1 MAGGARSYR
10 LPGVAAGSG
19 AGHVRHRRHSGW
31 PGTGRARSRRP
42 VRIPPADL
50 AFREGIQRDRPQQ
63 NARRAREQL
72 SPNARPASMTFWRG
86 PSGSRKDRIMP
97 TVKSNMQGKICLVTG
112 ANSGIGKATALALAQ
127 MGATV
132 VMVCR
137 DRARGEEARSE
148 IITTSKNNAV
158 ALLQADLSSHQS
170 IRQLVENFQHH
181 YTHLHVL
188 INNAGAAFTGRRES
202 VDGLEMTFAVNYLAP
217 FLLTNLLLNMLKA
230 SAPARIVNVSSNSHE
245 AGYIKL
251 DDLQAE
257 KHYKRAY
264 EQSKLAVVLFT
275 YELARRLQGT
285 GVTANCL
292 HPGFVATNFAQ
303 SDVGPSFRLLVK
315 VIGSFGT
322 SPQKGAKT
330 SIYLASSP
338 EVEGVTG
345 KYFVKSLP
353 KRSAAIS
360 YDESLQRQLW
370 EQSAKLVNL

>member
-1 MAGGARSYR
+1 
-10 LPGVAAGSG
+10 
-19 AGHVRHRRHSGW
+19 
-31 PGTGRARSRRP
+31 
-42 VRIPPADL
+42 
-50 AFREGIQRDRPQQ
+50 
-63 NARRAREQL
+63 
-72 SPNARPASMTFWRG
+72 
-86 PSGSRKDRIMP
+86 MP
-97 TVKSNMQGKICLVTG
+97 TVNSSMQGKICMVTG

-127 MGATV
+127 MGATI

-148 IITTSKNNAV
+148 IITKSGNNAV
-158 ALLQADLSSHQS
+158 DLLQADLSSQQS
-170 IRQLVENFQHH
+170 IRQLVENFQRH

-188 INNAGAAFTGRRES
+188 INNAGAGAAFTGRRET
-202 VDGLEMTFAVNYLAP
+202 VDGVEMTFAVNYLAP
-217 FLLTNLLLNMLKA
+217 FLLTHLLLDVLKA

-257 KHYKRAY
+257 KHYRRAY
-264 EQSKLAVVLFT
+264 EQSKLALVLFT

-292 HPGFVATNFAQ
+292 HPGFVATNFGQ
-303 SDVGPSFRLLVK
+303 RDVEPAVRLLVK
-315 VIGSFGT
+315 LIGGFGA
-322 SPQKGAKT
+322 SPEKGAKT

-345 KYFVKSLP
+345 NYFVKSIP
-353 KRSAAIS
+353 RRSAAIS

-370 EQSAKLVNL
+370 KQSAKLVNL

>member
-1 MAGGARSYR
+1 
-10 LPGVAAGSG
+10 
-19 AGHVRHRRHSGW
+19 
-31 PGTGRARSRRP
+31 
-42 VRIPPADL
+42 
-50 AFREGIQRDRPQQ
+50 
-63 NARRAREQL
+63 
-72 SPNARPASMTFWRG
+72 
-86 PSGSRKDRIMP
+86 MP
-97 TVKSNMQGKICLVTG
+97 TVNSSMQGKICMVTG
-112 ANSGIGKATALALAQ
+112 ANSGIGKATALALAE

-148 IITTSKNNAV
+148 ITTKSRNNAV
-158 ALLQADLSSHQS
+158 DLLQADLSSQQS
-170 IRQLVENFQHH
+170 IRQLVGNFQHH

-188 INNAGAAFTGRRES
+188 INNAGAAFPGRRRET

-217 FLLTNLLLNMLKA
+217 FLLTNLLLDLLTA
-230 SAPARIVNVSSNSHE
+230 SAPARIVNVSSAAHKS
-245 AGYIKL
+245 GSIQL

-257 KHYKRAY
+257 KLYRPLRTYPQA
-264 EQSKLAVVLFT
+264 KLAVVLFT

-303 SDVGPSFRLLVK
+303 SDVGPAVRPLVK
-315 VIGSFGT
+315 LIGSFGAN
-322 SPQKGAKT
+322 PQEGAKT

-338 EVEGVTG
+338 DVEGVTG
-345 KYFVKSLP
+345 TYFVKSMP
-353 KRSAAIS
+353 KRSASIS

>member
-1 MAGGARSYR
+1 
-10 LPGVAAGSG
+10 
-19 AGHVRHRRHSGW
+19 
-31 PGTGRARSRRP
+31 
-42 VRIPPADL
+42 
-50 AFREGIQRDRPQQ
+50 
-63 NARRAREQL
+63 
-72 SPNARPASMTFWRG
+72 
-86 PSGSRKDRIMP
+86 MP
-97 TVKSNMQGKICLVTG
+97 TVKSSMHGKICMVTG

-137 DRARGEEARSE
+137 DRARGEEARRE
-148 IITTSKNNAV
+148 ITTKSRKNAV
-158 ALLQADLSSHQS
+158 DLLLVDLSSQQS
-170 IRQLVENFQHH
+170 IRQLIGNFKQR

-188 INNAGAAFTGRRES
+188 INNAGAAFTGRRET

-217 FLLTNLLLNMLKA
+217 FLLTNLLLDVLKA

-245 AGYIKL
+245 AGYIAM

-257 KHYKRAY
+257 QHYSNMRAY
-264 EQSKLAVVLFT
+264 GQAKLAVVLFT

-292 HPGFVATNFAQ
+292 HPGFVATHFGQ
-303 SDVGPSFRLLVK
+303 RDVGPAFRLLVK
-315 VIGSFGT
+315 VIGRFGT
-322 SPQKGAKT
+322 SPEKGAKT

-345 KYFVKSLP
+345 KYFVKSMP

-360 YDESLQRQLW
+360 YEESLQRHLW
-370 EQSAKLVNL
+370 EQSAKLVNW